1 MCSTDAGI
9 SLSRGVI
16 HAKDARN
23 YFAMANQVRRT
34 LHCKEIAPEMGQWPI
49 KQFHNG
55 ADRSEADKAIQSTR
69 DAGERTLP
77 LTLSP
82 TALISPNVSPTT
94 LTLTITF
101 AGGCEGRA
109 RLLTPTLENRTD
121 CRIDRCVCRVDR
133 GSYRVGGPVSG
144 GWVVECDSRYCESA
158 CAVHMCT
165 MPSYILPQFT

>member
-1 MCSTDAGI
+1 MV
-9 SLSRGVI
+9 SLYPLVLTG
-16 HAKDARN
+16 
-23 YFAMANQVRRT
+23 
-34 LHCKEIAPEMGQWPI
+34 
-49 KQFHNG
+49 QFHNG

-165 MPSYILPQFT
+165 MPS